1 MGIKFTAGAA
11 GSYSGSAA
19 VNFETEAVN
28 SSGLGNLG
36 IGSQSVGVNATVDAI
51 AVADLQHTSGYSFS
65 STGLDSGTLDFGS
78 ITQGSNTVQAVFDM
92 LNNITGQADLL
103 TGLIDASAFATT
115 PFGLLGNT
123 SFSLGDQAASVFD
136 VTFNT
141 NASTGFVTELLVVDV
156 NSYNS
161 TQGALVLTPYDL
173 TVEGTISARQTGG
186 GGVPDSGAA
195 WLLLGLGLASLG
207 FVRRW
212 AV

>member
-1 MGIKFTAGAA
+1 VRSNKT
-11 GSYSGSAA
+11 GSRPI
-19 VNFETEAVN
+19 TEP
-28 SSGLGNLG
+28 
-36 IGSQSVGVNATVDAI
+36 QSWVTLTVDAI

-65 STGLDSGTLDFGS
+65 STGADSGILDFGS
-78 ITQGSNTVQAVFDM
+78 ITQGSNTVQAAFDM

-103 TGLIDASAFATT
+103 TGLINDSAFAST

-141 NASTGFVTELLVVDV
+141 DATTGFFTELLVLDV
-156 NSYNS
+156 NSYNA
-161 TQGALVLTPYDL
+161 TQGAMVLTPYDL
-173 TVEGTISARQTGG
+173 TVEGTISAPQQGGG

-207 FVRRW
+207 LVRRF
-212 AV
+212 AF

>member
-28 SSGLGNLG
+28 GSGLGNLG

-65 STGLDSGTLDFGS
+65 PTGADSAILDFGT
-78 ITQGSNTVQAVFDM
+78 ITQGSNTVQAAFDM

-103 TGLIDASAFATT
+103 TGLIDDSAFAST
-115 PFGLLGNT
+115 PFGLLGST
-123 SFSLGDQAASVFD
+123 SFSLGDLGTSVFD

-141 NASTGFVTELLVVDV
+141 NSSTGFFTELLVLDV

-161 TQGALVLTPYDL
+161 TQGAMVLTPYDL
-173 TVEGTISARQTGG
+173 TVEGTINAVQTGG

-195 WLLLGLGLASLG
+195 WLLLGLGLASLVL
-207 FVRRW
+207 VRRW
-212 AV
+212 AS